1 MTNYEEYLK
10 FGSDSDKEKQ
20 VQMLKEINISSKYTD
35 IIKSISSEKNLLIF
49 AEPFCPDCRILVAIV
64 ERIRALNPNGINIEY
79 LSREENFGKLN
90 MLSSDNRIPC
100 VFRVDGIKIKKI
112 LEEYPSE
119 LEVTDEVKKEYREG
133 KYTDLIIKVLLNALK
148 SE

>member
-1 MTNYEEYLK
+1 
-10 FGSDSDKEKQ
+10 
-20 VQMLKEINISSKYTD
+20 
-35 IIKSISSEKNLLIF
+35 
-49 AEPFCPDCRILVAIV
+49 
-64 ERIRALNPNGINIEY
+64 
-79 LSREENFGKLN
+79 

>member
-49 AEPFCPDCRILVAIV
+49 AEPFCPEIG
-64 ERIRALNPNGINIEY
+64 RAH
-79 LSREENFGKLN
+79 
-90 MLSSDNRIPC
+90 
-100 VFRVDGIKIKKI
+100 V
-112 LEEYPSE
+112 
-119 LEVTDEVKKEYREG
+119 
-133 KYTDLIIKVLLNALK
+133 
-148 SE
+148 